1 MGLRTQQGH
10 SFHTCLGAS
19 LPHSGFPNPLLQLLQ
34 SRKPRIWFGS
44 RCPSLISE
52 HIFRK
57 NIAHVCHSQG
67 SQASLVPFPLPHLSS
82 PHPRH
87 PALRVCAFHQRSL
100 PQIPAWNTRHL
111 AQTWTAEQASP
122 LPTLHLH
129 LTRLAST
136 LAKSN
141 LTSLPQTPCLPLCHR
156 PHNRSEI
163 PTRSRFPRPSQQTQ

>member
-10 SFHTCLGAS
+10 SFYTCLGAS

-52 HIFRK
+52 LIFRK
-57 NIAHVCHSQG
+57 KHRTC
-67 SQASLVPFPLPHLSS
+67 LPFPGFTGLPGPFPPHLSS

-111 AQTWTAEQASP
+111 AQTWTAEQASS

-141 LTSLPQTPCLPLCHR
+141 LTSLHQTPCLPLCHR
-156 PHNRSEI
+156 PHNRSVI